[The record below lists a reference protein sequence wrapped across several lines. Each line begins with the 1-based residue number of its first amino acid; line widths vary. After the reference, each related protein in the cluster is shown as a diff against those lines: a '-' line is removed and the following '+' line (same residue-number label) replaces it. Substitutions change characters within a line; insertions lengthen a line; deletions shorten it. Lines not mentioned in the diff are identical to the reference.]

1 MEKTIRLTTAQ
12 ALLKFLNQ
20 QYISI
25 DGKET
30 PYVEGIFHVY
40 GHGNVLGIGQ
50 ALEQDPGHLK
60 SYSGKNEQGMAHAAI
75 AFARQS
81 LRKKIFA
88 VSASAGPG
96 SANLLTA
103 AGTAFANNI
112 PVLFLPADTFAT
124 RQPDPVLQQLEH
136 ESSVTFS
143 TNDAFQAVSRY
154 WDRINR
160 PEQLM

>member
-88 VSASAGPG
+88 VSAAGPLG
-96 SANLLTA
+96 S
-103 AGTAFANNI
+103 
-112 PVLFLPADTFAT
+112 V
-124 RQPDPVLQQLEH
+124 QQ
-136 ESSVTFS
+136 
-143 TNDAFQAVSRY
+143 
-154 WDRINR
+154 
-160 PEQLM
+160 

>member
-50 ALEQDPGHLK
+50 ALEQAPGHLK
-60 SYSGKNEQGMAHAAI
+60 VTVEK
-75 AFARQS
+75 RT
-81 LRKKIFA
+81 RD
-88 VSASAGPG
+88 G
-96 SANLLTA
+96 SCCYR
-103 AGTAFANNI
+103 FC
-112 PVLFLPADTFAT
+112 
-124 RQPDPVLQQLEH
+124 
-136 ESSVTFS
+136 
-143 TNDAFQAVSRY
+143 
-154 WDRINR
+154 
-160 PEQLM
+160 

>member
-50 ALEQDPGHLK
+50 ALEQAPGHLK
-60 SYSGKNEQGMAHAAI
+60 SYSGKNEQGMAHLAI

-103 AGTAFANNI
+103 LLERLSLIIYLYCFC
-112 PVLFLPADTFAT
+112 
-124 RQPDPVLQQLEH
+124 QQIRLLLGNQILYY
-136 ESSVTFS
+136 SSWNMNQV
-143 TNDAFQAVSRY
+143 
-154 WDRINR
+154 
-160 PEQLM
+160 

>member
-50 ALEQDPGHLK
+50 ALEQAPGHLK
-60 SYSGKNEQGMAHAAI
+60 SYSGKNMLL
-75 AFARQS
+75 S
-81 LRKKIFA
+81 LLLDKVYVRKYSQFQR
-88 VSASAGPG
+88 
-96 SANLLTA
+96 LLVQ
-103 AGTAFANNI
+103 
-112 PVLFLPADTFAT
+112 VLLI
-124 RQPDPVLQQLEH
+124 
-136 ESSVTFS
+136 
-143 TNDAFQAVSRY
+143 Y
-154 WDRINR
+154 
-160 PEQLM
+160 

>member
-60 SYSGKNEQGMAHAAI
+60 VTVEK
-75 AFARQS
+75 RT
-81 LRKKIFA
+81 RD
-88 VSASAGPG
+88 G
-96 SANLLTA
+96 SC
-103 AGTAFANNI
+103 
-112 PVLFLPADTFAT
+112 
-124 RQPDPVLQQLEH
+124 
-136 ESSVTFS
+136 
-143 TNDAFQAVSRY
+143 RY
-154 WDRINR
+154 RFC
-160 PEQLM
+160 

>member
-60 SYSGKNEQGMAHAAI
+60 VTVEKTNKGMAHLCYR
-75 AFARQS
+75 FC
-81 LRKKIFA
+81 
-88 VSASAGPG
+88 
-96 SANLLTA
+96 
-103 AGTAFANNI
+103 
-112 PVLFLPADTFAT
+112 
-124 RQPDPVLQQLEH
+124 
-136 ESSVTFS
+136 
-143 TNDAFQAVSRY
+143 
-154 WDRINR
+154 
-160 PEQLM
+160 

>member
-50 ALEQDPGHLK
+50 ALEQDPG
-60 SYSGKNEQGMAHAAI
+60 
-75 AFARQS
+75 F
-81 LRKKIFA
+81 KKLQWKKRTRD
-88 VSASAGPG
+88 G
-96 SANLLTA
+96 SCCYR
-103 AGTAFANNI
+103 FC
-112 PVLFLPADTFAT
+112 
-124 RQPDPVLQQLEH
+124 
-136 ESSVTFS
+136 
-143 TNDAFQAVSRY
+143 
-154 WDRINR
+154 
-160 PEQLM
+160 